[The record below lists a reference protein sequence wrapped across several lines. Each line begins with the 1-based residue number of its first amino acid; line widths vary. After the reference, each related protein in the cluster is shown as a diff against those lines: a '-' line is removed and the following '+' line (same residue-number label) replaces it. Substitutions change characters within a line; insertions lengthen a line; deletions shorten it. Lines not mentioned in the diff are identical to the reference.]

1 MDPTR
6 TDAQVMRAAA
16 GQMLQH
22 RSAFLLAVAGWL
34 DAVAA
39 EAELGEPGTTSE
51 ARERSSAAAVARY
64 WLAIPD
70 EVAA

>member
-1 MDPTR
+1 MDG

-22 RSAFLLAVAGWL
+22 RSSAFLLAVAGWL

-39 EAELGEPGTTSE
+39 ESEQGEPGTTSE
-51 ARERSSAAAVARY
+51 ARERSSAVAVARY
-64 WLAIPD
+64 YLAVLS